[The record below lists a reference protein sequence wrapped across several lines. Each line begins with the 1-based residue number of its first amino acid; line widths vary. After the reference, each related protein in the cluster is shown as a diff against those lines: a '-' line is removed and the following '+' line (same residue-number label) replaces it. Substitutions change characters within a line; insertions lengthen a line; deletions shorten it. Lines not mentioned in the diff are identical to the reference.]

1 MKNDPIPNDNHV
13 SRHCGFLHIDR
24 KGRITGQAF
33 RPRVSEEYL
42 SVNWLEYFKSAGLNT
57 QMQEIRTTLMRKGR
71 KIGAQSKF
79 AVLNVGEL
87 KEYVGKKSVD
97 GSVLSV
103 LHEPEEN
110 DPSHSGIYGVS
121 VDDFL
126 IAEIIA
132 EFVREEM
139 TFPGLE

>member
-1 MKNDPIPNDNHV
+1 MKNDPIPHDNHV
-13 SRHCGFLHIDR
+13 SRYCGFQHIDG
-24 KGRITGQAF
+24 KGRVTGQAF
-33 RPRVSEEYL
+33 RHREGEEYL
-42 SVNWLEYFKSAGLNT
+42 SANWLEYFESAELST
-57 QMQEIRTTLMRKGR
+57 QMQEIRSALMRKGR
-71 KIGAQSKF
+71 KIGAKSKF

-87 KEYVGKKSVD
+87 KEYVRKESGN

-110 DPSHSGIYGVS
+110 DPSHSGIYGVP

-132 EFVREEM
+132 AFVREEM